1 MSNKQ
6 KIIVAGALVTII
18 SIITVG
24 SIMYTRLTNLEEQ
37 QVAIINS
44 LGSAGVLE
52 QQEAG
57 GEITVNRVVRYK
69 DLPQPDQTAPVPPVI
84 P

>member
-1 MSNKQ
+1 MSNTQ
-6 KIIVAGALVTII
+6 KIISVGALVAVIT
-18 SIITVG
+18 IITVG
-24 SIMYTRLTNLEEQ
+24 SIMYTRLTTLEEQ

-69 DLPQPDQTAPVPPVI
+69 DLPQPDQTAPVPPI
-84 P
+84 TQ